1 MLPEEQ
7 LLLLQTTLS
16 VQATKT
22 DPMLHSHP
30 VVQAVQFSIKE
41 ANIIVTNMLKK
52 WNGDPTFDVFDNI
65 DTESKHPHL
74 IHHNTKG
81 KHQCFV

>member
-41 ANIIVTNMLKK
+41 ANIIVTNMLK
-52 WNGDPTFDVFDNI
+52 
-65 DTESKHPHL
+65 
-74 IHHNTKG
+74 
-81 KHQCFV
+81 Q

>member
-1 MLPEEQ
+1 MLFCFVE
-7 LLLLQTTLS
+7 
-16 VQATKT
+16 
-22 DPMLHSHP
+22 
-30 VVQAVQFSIKE
+30 FSIKE

-52 WNGDPTFDVFDNI
+52 WNRDTTFDVFDRI

-81 KHQCFV
+81 KDQCFTDRLIFN